1 MNKEPIED
9 YIKYVEENAKRVNE
23 FVRKL
28 IGGKKKMTKVNQQT
42 MKTQYDGQYDTF
54 CRKNH
59 DYGNSF
65 EESLDQFGIVASIV
79 RMSDKMKRLESLTDE
94 SKTQQVGSE
103 SLLDTLEDLSNYA
116 AMTACW
122 LRGIREEEPKNIY
135 EELEELFVKQNE
147 HIKVLLTSGA
157 AKDDIKPLAILDYKN
172 KTSES
177 VNGYDLLLALDCIIP
192 NLTKEGLEHFIQFA
206 SDALAKKE

>member
-1 MNKEPIED
+1 MADI
-9 YIKYVEENAKRVNE
+9 AE
-23 FVRKL
+23 F
-28 IGGKKKMTKVNQQT
+28 
-42 MKTQYDGQYDTF
+42 YP
-54 CRKNH
+54 
-59 DYGNSF
+59 
-65 EESLDQFGIVASIV
+65 ESLINSYP
-79 RMSDKMKRLESLTDE
+79 RLKISGNTNISPE
-94 SKTQQVGSE
+94 
-103 SLLDTLEDLSNYA
+103 TLEDPALKLTLLRLLNTPTVARGYKIPRCNGKSRALLSRQTG
-116 AMTACW
+116 MDCFD
-122 LRGIREEEPKNIY
+122 LEPGHIPEIPRKEEPKNIY

>member
-1 MNKEPIED
+1 MANI
-9 YIKYVEENAKRVNE
+9 AE
-23 FVRKL
+23 F
-28 IGGKKKMTKVNQQT
+28 
-42 MKTQYDGQYDTF
+42 YP
-54 CRKNH
+54 
-59 DYGNSF
+59 
-65 EESLDQFGIVASIV
+65 ESLINPYPRVKI
-79 RMSDKMKRLESLTDE
+79 SDNTNISPEI
-94 SKTQQVGSE
+94 
-103 SLLDTLEDLSNYA
+103 LEDPALKLTLLRLLNTPTVARGYKIP
-116 AMTACW
+116 
-122 LRGIREEEPKNIY
+122 RGIGKSRALLSRQTGMDCFDLEPGHIPEIPRKEEAKNIY
-135 EELEELFVKQNE
+135 EDLEELFVKQNE

>member
-1 MNKEPIED
+1 MANI
-9 YIKYVEENAKRVNE
+9 AE
-23 FVRKL
+23 F
-28 IGGKKKMTKVNQQT
+28 
-42 MKTQYDGQYDTF
+42 YP
-54 CRKNH
+54 
-59 DYGNSF
+59 
-65 EESLDQFGIVASIV
+65 ESLINPYPRVSI
-79 RMSDKMKRLESLTDE
+79 SGTTNISPEI
-94 SKTQQVGSE
+94 
-103 SLLDTLEDLSNYA
+103 LEDPALKLTLLRLLNTTTVARGYKLPRGMGKSRALLSRQTG
-116 AMTACW
+116 MDCFD
-122 LRGIREEEPKNIY
+122 LEPGHIPEIPRKEEPKNIY

-157 AKDDIKPLAILDYKN
+157 AKDDIRPLAILDYKN

>member
-1 MNKEPIED
+1 MANI
-9 YIKYVEENAKRVNE
+9 AE
-23 FVRKL
+23 F
-28 IGGKKKMTKVNQQT
+28 
-42 MKTQYDGQYDTF
+42 YP
-54 CRKNH
+54 
-59 DYGNSF
+59 
-65 EESLDQFGIVASIV
+65 ESLINPYP
-79 RMSDKMKRLESLTDE
+79 RLKISGLIFVVPEI
-94 SKTQQVGSE
+94 
-103 SLLDTLEDLSNYA
+103 LEDPALKLTLLRLLNTPTVAQGYKLPRGMGKSRALLSRQTG
-116 AMTACW
+116 MDCFDLEPGHIPEVSIPTK
-122 LRGIREEEPKNIY
+122 EEPKNIY

-157 AKDDIKPLAILDYKN
+157 AKDDIKPLAILDYEN

>member
-1 MNKEPIED
+1 MANIAEFYPESLINL
-9 YIKYVEENAKRVNE
+9 YPRVNISGTTNISPE
-23 FVRKL
+23 
-28 IGGKKKMTKVNQQT
+28 I
-42 MKTQYDGQYDTF
+42 
-54 CRKNH
+54 
-59 DYGNSF
+59 
-65 EESLDQFGIVASIV
+65 
-79 RMSDKMKRLESLTDE
+79 
-94 SKTQQVGSE
+94 
-103 SLLDTLEDLSNYA
+103 LEDPALKLTLLRLLNTPTVARGYKLPRGCGKSRAVLSR
-116 AMTACW
+116 MTGTDCFD
-122 LRGIREEEPKNIY
+122 LEPGHIPEIPRKEEPKNIY

-172 KTSES
+172 KTCES

>member
-1 MNKEPIED
+1 MANI
-9 YIKYVEENAKRVNE
+9 AE
-23 FVRKL
+23 F
-28 IGGKKKMTKVNQQT
+28 
-42 MKTQYDGQYDTF
+42 YP
-54 CRKNH
+54 
-59 DYGNSF
+59 
-65 EESLDQFGIVASIV
+65 ESLINPYPRLKISDNTNISPEILEDPALKLTLLRLLNTPTVARGYKIPRGIGKS
-79 RMSDKMKRLESLTDE
+79 R
-94 SKTQQVGSE
+94 
-103 SLLDTLEDLSNYA
+103 SLLSRQTGMDCFDLEPGHIPEVS
-116 AMTACW
+116 
-122 LRGIREEEPKNIY
+122 IPQEEPKNIY